1 MIDIRFLL
9 LFDSMEKRDLMRK
22 GAAASPIPVDIMETG
37 SAASVPE
44 ILTKNTIDVILAD
57 AALPPLERS
66 AVVGRAK
73 SVERKVFVIFVA
85 ANEEAAR
92 GLTDSGADDVIV
104 KPDNVDQA
112 RALIERCTRLRQPN
126 RVLVVDDSSTMR
138 NIVRKIL
145 TASPFTLEISDAQ
158 EGVDAIKQISTG
170 KIDLIFLDYNMP
182 GLNGVETL
190 HAVKRQQPYLYVALM
205 TSATD
210 EALAQ
215 RARAQGADFFL
226 KKPFYP
232 ADINAILQRAFGA
245 RVQDKG
251 VQP

>member
-1 MIDIRFLL
+1 
-9 LFDSMEKRDLMRK
+9 
-22 GAAASPIPVDIMETG
+22 
-37 SAASVPE
+37 
-44 ILTKNTIDVILAD
+44 
-57 AALPPLERS
+57 
-66 AVVGRAK
+66 
-73 SVERKVFVIFVA
+73 
-85 ANEEAAR
+85 
-92 GLTDSGADDVIV
+92 VIV

-145 TASPFTLEISDAQ
+145 TASPFKLEISDAQ

-170 KIDLIFLDYNMP
+170 KIDLVFLDYNMP

-205 TSATD
+205 TSAAD

-215 RARAQGADFFL
+215 RARSQGADFFL

-245 RVQDKG
+245 RVQG
-251 VQP
+251 V